1 MTIGGNVSAT
11 NGNISL
17 NAKNDLTQAANTTLA
32 VSEGKEVTLTSTA
45 GAVKQDATS
54 GTTGIHAKSVTV
66 TAATGADLQGTGN
79 AFDAITV
86 KSAAENTPI
95 AGSVSVKDSADK
107 LTLDIQPVV
116 KGNITAENTKADGV
130 LHVVSE
136 ELQAN
141 GDGAGA
147 KGDITLKSGGSM
159 QTDKKI
165 TAANDVKITSTSG
178 AMTIGGDVSA
188 SNNVELTSDGNMQ
201 TNSKLTAGNDVKLT
215 ATNGDVTIKGDISTG
230 TTPPA
235 VAESPNFTLEGDYNS
250 LVIRA
255 GGAITEDAGVTIAT
269 PVVETY
275 SGKGV
280 SMESEKN
287 DFDYFMADASSGDT
301 IDGSVKVKTDSSD
314 EEDGFFT
321 AALGASVRG
330 DAEFTNLAQD
340 GSLGIVATGN
350 AANIDVQG
358 GNGADGNL
366 VLTAKQ
372 DVGMLGNASAA
383 KDIVIES
390 ENGMFFGLAKG
401 MTAGNDVKVSAG
413 DAVNYVGTINA
424 DHDLHI
430 RVTNPNPESD
440 ASVIHIGALGLDDG
454 TLLAA
459 GNEARF
465 EVQGDGNV
473 ELNGAVVAEAGD
485 VAANISGAGSVLI
498 SEIVESRNGSVSVE
512 TGKGNIV
519 IGTEALDEETV
530 TANKDVAVKTGEG
543 TITILGTTTATTG
556 DVTMTAGQ
564 EEYKDGTNHGN
575 FIIANGGELVAEQ
588 GGITLNGRNGDV
600 VITDDIQAG
609 KSLTVNIQGQGNLS
623 FGNDLTVTND
633 VNIATEKGKIEVGN
647 KVTSTGGNVNMTTG
661 EGNIDVVKAVTAAQ
675 DLEITTG
682 KGDIL
687 IGNNGPEDPTVSAKQ
702 NATVGT
708 ELGIVTIYGKTEAQ
722 QGDVTLYAGSEEY
735 TQAGKTV
742 VINEDGTVA
751 EGGDGHTIVIDQNGV
766 VKAGRDVNL
775 GALNDDILVTDK
787 IQAGRDVTT
796 AVTGK
801 GRIFFP
807 GQVVDA
813 REEINIALE
822 NGDFILN
829 RGNGTRV
836 SVWLENNSELSY
848 LGELLA
854 DANGTAAPDVSL
866 TGNYITVGSIT
877 KKNGGSTFQFSA
889 IGANGQ
895 KYISQEI
902 TVDSLRSD
910 TGTQMPSL
918 WSNRGYV
925 HIDEGHFKVN
935 DLLAGDKIHL
945 ENDQTTVAV
954 YGRTPTKDGE
964 QLVYWNNVGM
974 ANSKRRGFDLYTD
987 GKIGTYKAVLIDSG
1001 KYYYKLTGDNLSV
1014 VDMMRDRV
1022 THERGEYTFDSTQL
1036 TEPGRILREPMFFG
1050 VESTD
1055 VIIRQ
1060 ESASDEEIVVES

>member
-1 MTIGGNVSAT
+1 M
-11 NGNISL
+11 
-17 NAKNDLTQAANTTLA
+17 
-32 VSEGKEVTLTSTA
+32 
-45 GAVKQDATS
+45 
-54 GTTGIHAKSVTV
+54 
-66 TAATGADLQGTGN
+66 DLQGAGN

-86 KSAAENTPI
+86 KSADKNTPI

-107 LTLDIQPVV
+107 LELDIQPVV
-116 KGNITAENTKADGV
+116 KGNITAENTRDDGV
-130 LHVVSE
+130 LHVVSA
-136 ELQAN
+136 LDA
-141 GDGAGA
+141 DGNEAGA
-147 KGDITLKSGGSM
+147 KGDITLKSGGGL
-159 QTDKKI
+159 QTDV
-165 TAANDVKITSTSG
+165 TLAAANDV
-178 AMTIGGDVSA
+178 
-188 SNNVELTSDGNMQ
+188 NLTS
-201 TNSKLTAGNDVKLT
+201 
-215 ATNGDVTIKGDISTG
+215 TNGDVLINGDVSTG
-230 TTPPA
+230 TKPLDLSSS
-235 VAESPNFTLEGDYNS
+235 AEYNA

-255 GGAITEDAGVTIAT
+255 GGSIQEAAGVNIST
-269 PVVETY
+269 PVVKTY
-275 SGKGV
+275 SGNGV
-280 SMESEKN
+280 SMESEN
-287 DFDYFMADASSGDT
+287 NSFGIFLADAKAGST
-301 IDGSVKVKTDSSD
+301 EINGSVKAVTNYAKSA
-314 EEDGFFT
+314 EDNTFT
-321 AALGASVRG
+321 VGVGASIKG
-330 DAEFTNLAQD
+330 DAEFSNRHED
-340 GSLGIVATGN
+340 GSLGILIWNPNNVDKK
-350 AANIDVQG
+350 IEVLG
-358 GNGADGNL
+358 GNGAKGNL
-366 VLTAKQ
+366 VLSASNN
-372 DVGMLGNASAA
+372 VGLLGDANAAH
-383 KDIVIES
+383 DIVINS
-390 ENGMFFGLAKG
+390 ENGAFSGLGKG
-401 MTAGNDVKVSAG
+401 MDAGNDVHVTVG
-413 DAVNYVGTINA
+413 DAVNYIGTIDAAN
-424 DHDLHI
+424 DIDI
-430 RVTNPNPESD
+430 QVTAPSSTD
-440 ASVIHIGALGLDDG
+440 RGIHIGKLPDDQTG
-454 TLLAA
+454 TTSLTA

-465 EVQGDGNV
+465 DVQGDGNV
-473 ELNGAVVAEAGD
+473 ELNGAVVAKAGD
-485 VAANISGAGSVLI
+485 VAANISGEGSVVI
-498 SEIVESRNGSVSVE
+498 TGSVESRNQSVSVE
-512 TGKGNIV
+512 TGKGDIV
-519 IGTEALDEETV
+519 IGTDALGDEKTV

-564 EEYKDGTNHGN
+564 EEYQSGTNHGN

-600 VITDDIQAG
+600 VITNDIRAG
-609 KSLTVNIQGQGNLS
+609 KDLTVNIAGQGDVG
-623 FGNDLTVTND
+623 FGYDVNVSND
-633 VNIATEKGKIEVGN
+633 VNISTEKGDIVVGN
-647 KVTSTGGNVNMTTG
+647 AVTSTGGNINMTTG
-661 EGNIDVVKAVTAAQ
+661 EGYIDVQKAVTAEQ
-675 DLEITTG
+675 DLAITTG
-682 KGDIL
+682 KGNIT
-687 IGNNGPEDPTVSAKQ
+687 IGDNGPNVPTVTAKQ

-708 ELGIVTIYGKTEAQ
+708 ELGIVTISGKTEAQ

-848 LGELLA
+848 LGEILA

-925 HIDEGHFKVN
+925 HIDEGALKVN

-1060 ESASDEEIVVES
+1060 QSASDEEIVVES